1 MSRFAERT
9 FLRLVLLAASFLV
22 IPAFA
27 QFEIAPDHF
36 DGSEQQ
42 TATHKSNVKAK
53 AKPARTVSSAV
64 VHPAAPR
71 ATATV
76 GAKRNASRRP
86 QQIARQSKAD
96 VAVGHEPPPAD

>member
-9 FLRLVLLAASFLV
+9 FFRFVLLAASFLV

-64 VHPAAPR
+64 VHPATSPAAGTP
-71 ATATV
+71 
-76 GAKRNASRRP
+76 GSKRNPSRRP

-96 VAVGHEPPPAD
+96 VAAGYEPPLAH

>member
-1 MSRFAERT
+1 MHETFSPALSYLDRSNSMSRFAERT
-9 FLRLVLLAASFLV
+9 FFRFVLLAASFLV

-53 AKPARTVSSAV
+53 AKPA
-64 VHPAAPR
+64 
-71 ATATV
+71 
-76 GAKRNASRRP
+76 
-86 QQIARQSKAD
+86 
-96 VAVGHEPPPAD
+96 